1 MSKLPDP
8 TVARGLVFPQ
18 PQPRPPSRQQL
29 AICLCV
35 VRGATATKHV
45 PQATNTRTVPAD
57 GLIALRPLWQLST
70 KRTPTR
76 ACATSCTPAP
86 SRKHRNHR
94 QHRVPKYKKRW
105 EAKVK
110 ELEAKEKEVQ
120 KLKQLVMQLQ
130 EAHDIFYVQDTS
142 FRSLPPQLHST
153 ASRGKDTCVAVALG
167 DLWFT
172 VVCCCALCLWVA

>member
-1 MSKLPDP
+1 MATLNKDNTNARMRHKLHPSS
-8 TVARGLVFPQ
+8 FPQ
-18 PQPRPPSRQQL
+18 TPKPS
-29 AICLCV
+29 
-35 VRGATATKHV
+35 
-45 PQATNTRTVPAD
+45 
-57 GLIALRPLWQLST
+57 
-70 KRTPTR
+70 
-76 ACATSCTPAP
+76 
-86 SRKHRNHR
+86 R

-130 EAHDIFYVQDTS
+130 EAHDIVYVQDT
-142 FRSLPPQLHST
+142 FCRSLPPQLHST

-172 VVCCCALCLWVA
+172 VVCCCAVCVCGWLDNTTKQEAKERKKAKRLQR

>member
-45 PQATNTRTVPAD
+45 PQATSTYPAD

-167 DLWFT
+167 ELWFT